1 MGIIDKSFVAGHATG
16 LNVNR
21 GERWPVAQSINLVG
35 KSALPGVA
43 RHRWLGILAC
53 VAGAVSLMG
62 GMISSSFA
70 KEASWQPGHTVEFI
84 VPSTAGGSLDLT
96 ARSLKRL
103 WQKHH
108 LVNAPIVVVNKP
120 GGGHA
125 VALSYLNQHR
135 RDAHYIEVESPNLLL
150 SNIVGRSAV
159 TYTGVTP
166 ICMLFTDYMAF
177 AVGADSPIKTGKD
190 LVNRLKKA
198 PGSLSIALSSA
209 VGGTHYLALTLA
221 LRAAGVDL
229 KKLKLVAFQSNSKAV
244 TAVLGGHVDVMVGA
258 PSAVMPYMGGKLRIV
273 AVSSPKRMPGAF
285 SGVPTW
291 KEQGYDAVFANWRAI
306 VAPKGISND
315 ERAFWQNVCKESV
328 QLDEFK
334 KMLAPHLW
342 VPNYMGSAETVKF
355 MKNQYDLLQGLLVE
369 VGLAVKK

>member
-1 MGIIDKSFVAGHATG
+1 MNVTDKLFHAASAGGRRGKAGLVA
-16 LNVNR
+16 V
-21 GERWPVAQSINLVG
+21 VAALV
-35 KSALPGVA
+35 A
-43 RHRWLGILAC
+43 
-53 VAGAVSLMG
+53 LMG

-70 KEASWQPGHTVEFI
+70 KESSWQPSRSVEFI

-96 ARSLKRL
+96 ARSLTRL

-108 LVNAPIVVVNKP
+108 LLKAPIVVVNKP

-135 RDAHYIEVESPNLLL
+135 GDGNYIGVESPNLLL
-150 SNIVGRSAV
+150 SNIVGRSTV

-177 AVGADSPIKTGKD
+177 AVKSDSPIKSGKD
-190 LVNRLKKA
+190 LVSRLKKA

-221 LRAAGVDL
+221 LRAGGVDL
-229 KKLKLVAFQSNSKAV
+229 KKLKLVAFQSNSKAI
-244 TAVLGGHVDVMVGA
+244 TALLGGHVDVMVGA
-258 PSAVMPYMGGKLRIV
+258 PSAVMPYMDGKLRII
-273 AVSSPKRMPGAF
+273 AVSSPQRLPGAL
-285 SGVPTW
+285 SGIPTW

-306 VAPKGISND
+306 VAPKGISDD
-315 ERAFWQNVCKESV
+315 EREFWQNVCKESV

-342 VPNYMGSAETVKF
+342 VPNYMGSAETEKF

-369 VGLAVKK
+369 VGLAAKK